1 VDNVARELV
10 IENSLP
16 AKVIIKDVTSY
27 VYKQGTTKR
36 QKLRQSLKRGDTIS
50 FGQVMEHA
58 QALKEAYMKVIYVDF
73 NVSLAVE
80 SPEMSPVSHGRSSS
94 QGQFRLTT
102 T

>member
-1 VDNVARELV
+1 
-10 IENSLP
+10 
-16 AKVIIKDVTSY
+16 
-27 VYKQGTTKR
+27 
-36 QKLRQSLKRGDTIS
+36 
-50 FGQVMEHA
+50 MEHA